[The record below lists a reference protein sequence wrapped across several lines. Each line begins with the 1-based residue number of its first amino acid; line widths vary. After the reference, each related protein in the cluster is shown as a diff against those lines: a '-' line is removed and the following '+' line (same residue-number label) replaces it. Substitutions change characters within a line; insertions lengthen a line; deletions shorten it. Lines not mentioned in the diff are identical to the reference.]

1 MRHTQALGLILVSL
15 FGIGTFM
22 LLAPRQQVS
31 SDTSVAS
38 VASPNPAPDSAA
50 LPAPAPRAE
59 QPATPQAHTVTLPS
73 QLSVVASTTE
83 TATPLAHLTISH
95 SGTAVYPIEAA
106 DGTTLIDAM
115 RTLTA
120 SGLTFMSHEYP
131 GMGTFID
138 SIQGVANADGY
149 YWILYHNGSK
159 SSVGASSIV
168 LHQGDS
174 AEWRYEKG
182 Y

>member
-1 MRHTQALGLILVSL
+1 
-15 FGIGTFM
+15 
-22 LLAPRQQVS
+22 
-31 SDTSVAS
+31 
-38 VASPNPAPDSAA
+38 
-50 LPAPAPRAE
+50 
-59 QPATPQAHTVTLPS
+59 
-73 QLSVVASTTE
+73 
-83 TATPLAHLTISH
+83 
-95 SGTAVYPIEAA
+95 
-106 DGTTLIDAM
+106 M